1 MNSSNTEQVIH
12 FDHLEETELTLNDLK
27 KYLLK
32 EKNEFLNNL
41 IPLPS
46 KEDTVRHYKII
57 KPLEYASKIYQEA
70 KEEHDSFMMQIHERE
85 KEIMNEEH
93 PYKTDEY
100 ENTKFYYPM
109 MKFKDFIRRYHNII
123 KKSRVLCY
131 KLEYD
136 IKDIISL
143 EEKKVRLS
151 AEVSKH
157 LFKGDSLEYIVT
169 DNNINECDY
178 FQELS
183 MRRYW
188 FFRFSLFHKLKY
200 YLKKESTD
208 FKQDAL
214 NNLSALEI
222 NNSSSKTPENLEQK
236 EIQLYTDNEND
247 KKVYTNEIMGTN
259 VIEHKNIRETVPEEE
274 IKYYTLSD
282 DELLKENEQALKE
295 KLDKFKNN
303 NIVKAAVLEDFKPI
317 LLTREL
323 WFSVSPED
331 ISAFMAEHSYKKL
344 SDNGKTRLKGIS
356 MDITCGS
363 GMDAMYLSKYWDSV
377 IAVDISL
384 ENLYC
389 AFKNAQNYGVLD
401 KISFIKNDFNDPI
414 FHQTF
419 KEIYKGKLDFIYSSP
434 PWLGP
439 TYSELKSYDVDN
451 HLGMEGMSNL
461 LNKCLMLTDNCC
473 FLLPKNSSID
483 QLISIARFHYKKI
496 DPPVKIIY
504 VSLDGKTKGV
514 LAFFGE
520 KLCVN

>member
-1 MNSSNTEQVIH
+1 MNSNTTEQLVY
-12 FDHLEETELTLNDLK
+12 FDHLEKTELTLNDLK

-57 KPLEYASKIYQEA
+57 EPLDYASKLYQDA
-70 KEEHDSFMMQIHERE
+70 KEEHDSFMMEIQERE

-93 PYKTDEY
+93 PYRTDEY
-100 ENTKFYYPM
+100 ENTKYNYPM
-109 MKFKDFIRRYHNII
+109 MKFKHYIKRYHNII
-123 KKSRVLCY
+123 KKSKTECY
-131 KLEYD
+131 RLEYD
-136 IKDIISL
+136 INDLISL
-143 EEKKVRLS
+143 EEKKARLS

-157 LFKGDSLEYIVT
+157 LLNGESLEYIVT

-188 FFRFSLFHKLKY
+188 FFRFSLFHKLKF
-200 YLKKESTD
+200 YLKKDCTD
-208 FKQDAL
+208 FKQDVL
-214 NNLSALEI
+214 NNLSASET
-222 NNSSSKTPENLEQK
+222 NDSSSNKPEDLEQK
-236 EIQLYTDNEND
+236 ETEPSPDNENN
-247 KKVYTNEIMGTN
+247 KMMPTNEKMGTN
-259 VIEHKNIRETVPEEE
+259 VIEHTDIRETVPEEE

-282 DELLKENEQALKE
+282 DELLKENEQTLKE
-295 KLDKFKNN
+295 KLEKFKNN
-303 NIVKAAVLEDFKPI
+303 NVVKAAILEDFKPI

-331 ISAFMAEHSYKKL
+331 ISAFMAEYSYKKL
-344 SDNGKTRLKGIS
+344 SDNGKTKLKGIS

-439 TYSELKSYDVDN
+439 TYSELMSYDVDN

-504 VSLDGKTKGV
+504 VSLDGKTKGL

-520 KLCVN
+520 KLCSN

>member
-1 MNSSNTEQVIH
+1 MNKSTTEQVIY
-12 FDHLEETELTLNDLK
+12 FDHLEKTKLTLNDLK

-32 EKNEFLNNL
+32 EKNEFLKNL

-57 KPLEYASKIYQEA
+57 KPLEYASKLYKNA
-70 KEEHDSFMMQIHERE
+70 KEEHDTFMKKIQERE
-85 KEIMNEEH
+85 EEIMIEEH
-93 PYKTDEY
+93 PYKADEY
-100 ENTKFYYPM
+100 KHIKYNYPM
-109 MKFKDFIRRYHNII
+109 MEFKEYIRRYHNII
-123 KKSRVLCY
+123 IDTKDECY

-136 IKDIISL
+136 IKDLISL
-143 EEKKVRLS
+143 EEKQARLS

-157 LFKGDSLEYIVT
+157 LLNGDSLEYIVT

-188 FFRFSLFHKLKY
+188 FFRFSLFHKLKL
-200 YLKKESTD
+200 YLKKERTS

-214 NNLSALEI
+214 ENFSGMDAK
-222 NNSSSKTPENLEQK
+222 NSSSNKLENMELNK
-236 EIQLYTDNEND
+236 IQLSSEDEDNTMLH
-247 KKVYTNEIMGTN
+247 TNEKMGTN
-259 VIEHKNIRETVPEEE
+259 VIEHKDIKERVPADE
-274 IKYYTLSD
+274 IKYYILGD
-282 DELLKENEQALKE
+282 DELLTENEQALKE
-295 KLDKFKNN
+295 KLENFKNN
-303 NIVKAAVLEDFKPI
+303 NIVKAAILEDFKPI

-331 ISAFMAEHSYKKL
+331 ISAFMAEYSYKKL
-344 SDNGKTRLKGIS
+344 SDNGKTKLKGIS

-401 KISFIKNDFNDPI
+401 KLSFIKNDFNDPI

-439 TYSELKSYDVDN
+439 NYSELMSYDVDN

-461 LNKCLMLTDNCC
+461 LNKCLLLTDNCC
-473 FLLPKNSSID
+473 FLLPKNSSLD
-483 QLISIARFHYKKI
+483 QLISIARFHYKKL

-504 VSLDGKTKGV
+504 VSLDGKTKGL

-520 KLCVN
+520 KLCSN